1 MRFYINSKS
10 VTSLFATTLFSLIL
24 FTGFLQSSANAQDE
38 KLDFKESKYNN
49 IYVYKRGPYIA
60 MSFGHNKRFFTETV
74 YDTRDEK
81 ALPVTYTQYMTISL
95 AYSGKVENILEI
107 GFGGGRTTK
116 YLHEHLGN
124 NTKITS
130 IELDPA
136 VVEFAKKYF
145 GITSKKNFKI
155 VVADGRR
162 YLAKTPDKKW
172 DVIMIDAYRGPFVPF
187 HLLTKEFFQKVKDK
201 LSKDGIAVQNIEPST
216 MMFDSAIST
225 IAAVFDHIDLY
236 EADGN
241 VVAVAYNG
249 KQKSQVDLLKQA
261 QKLQEKYNF
270 KYSLETMLKSRRVV
284 ISSKIKGKTLTDD
297 FAPVEALLA
306 IQRHNKKLDG
316 LSEKV
321 AQ

>member
-1 MRFYINSKS
+1 MRLYVNSKR
-10 VTSLFATTLFSLIL
+10 VALIFAALLFSLA
-24 FTGFLQSSANAQDE
+24 FTMSPLHRQAKAVDK
-38 KLDFKESKYNN
+38 KLDFKESRYNN
-49 IYVYKRGPYIA
+49 IFVYKRGPYIA
-60 MSFGHNKRFFTETV
+60 MTFGHNKRFFTETI

-81 ALPVTYTQYMTISL
+81 ALPVTYTRYMTVSL
-95 AYSGKVENILEI
+95 AYSGKTENILEI

-116 YLHEHLGN
+116 YLHEHLGK
-124 NTKITS
+124 NTAITS
-130 IELDPA
+130 VELDPA

-145 GITSKKNFKI
+145 GIESKKNFKI

-201 LSKDGIAVQNIEPST
+201 LSNGGIAVQNIEPST

-225 IAAVFDHIDLY
+225 IASVFDHIDLF

-241 VVAVAYNG
+241 VVAVAYSG
-249 KQKSQVDLLKQA
+249 KQKSQEELLKHA
-261 QKLQEKYNF
+261 QNIQNKYDFKYN
-270 KYSLETMLKSRRVV
+270 LGNMLKSRRVV
-284 ISSKIKGKTLTDD
+284 INKKIKGKILTDD
-297 FAPVEALLA
+297 FAPVESLLA

-316 LSEKV
+316 LSEKAV
-321 AQ
+321 K